1 MTVEAFREAAA
12 AVDPEKLTEV
22 FKMLE
27 ALAPTETFK
36 TMLQTV
42 SAAVAGGTTLEQI
55 YCMMGLSAVS
65 TLLETQR
72 SAVTHLEAQMKATK
86 SLALE
91 VELLRE
97 CVDGVKAAIFDHTT
111 QAFHAT
117 R

>member
-1 MTVEAFREAAA
+1 MSPLELGPDQLLEI
-12 AVDPEKLTEV
+12 
-22 FKMLE
+22 FKMLD
-27 ALAPTETFK
+27 ALAPTESVKASLAIVQDAIVKGISPQQMGIVF
-36 TMLQTV
+36 
-42 SAAVAGGTTLEQI
+42 
-55 YCMMGLSAVS
+55 GLSAVS

-72 SAVTHLEAQMKATK
+72 SAVTHLEAQVKATK

-97 CVDGVKAAIFDHTT
+97 CIDGVKSAIFDHTT

>member
-1 MTVEAFREAAA
+1 MNPTELG
-12 AVDPEKLTEV
+12 PEQLIEML
-22 FKMLE
+22 KMLD
-27 ALAPTETFK
+27 ALIPTESFK
-36 TMLQTV
+36 ATLALISKGISDGVTTQQMGMILGV
-42 SAAVAGGTTLEQI
+42 SAVT
-55 YCMMGLSAVS
+55 

-72 SAVTHLEAQMKATK
+72 SAVTHLEAQVKATK

-97 CVDGVKAAIFDHTT
+97 CVDGVKSAIFDHTT